1 MVAQV
6 DLLMLNLETNQVWI
20 VDGKTASV
28 GPKVRLATCP
38 IEFQTLHYMETA
50 RKLLND
56 GVIQEHYDLPGNVRL
71 GGMIHAAVQKCTLEF
86 GKEDRPFTEHE
97 HTLQR
102 GPRRGQVETRR
113 TYEGEPTFDAYLRR
127 QGEWYTATGRFT
139 HRAAEIGEDPPVNLS
154 FTFAGSSEMGGRG
167 DVIYSGM
174 LNLVAKY
181 ARVDPMPSAF
191 PMSAENL
198 RPFRGKKLSP
208 YAPFYLMPVHLW
220 PNIIAEE
227 GFQRVDRDEGLD
239 LSQTAVLEQE
249 EE

>member
-1 MVAQV
+1 
-6 DLLMLNLETNQVWI
+6 
-20 VDGKTASV
+20 
-28 GPKVRLATCP
+28 
-38 IEFQTLHYMETA
+38 
-50 RKLLND
+50 
-56 GVIQEHYDLPGNVRL
+56 
-71 GGMIHAAVQKCTLEF
+71 
-86 GKEDRPFTEHE
+86 
-97 HTLQR
+97 
-102 GPRRGQVETRR
+102 
-113 TYEGEPTFDAYLRR
+113 
-127 QGEWYTATGRFT
+127 
-139 HRAAEIGEDPPVNLS
+139 
-154 FTFAGSSEMGGRG
+154 
-167 DVIYSGM
+167 M